1 MNAARRW
8 RAFRALAAHDR
19 LFYAHVGATHRC
31 NMRCRMCTVPE
42 RGDVER
48 EADPAKFRIVAKELA
63 ELGCAVVS
71 IGGGEP
77 MLHRDLP
84 GIVEAF
90 AREGMRVRVLTN
102 GITGS
107 RPTIRALANAG
118 ATDMSVSLDSLD
130 PVAQARLEDLPG
142 ILPKKMETI
151 AAITHEMPRGTHI
164 LNAIVTPQTL
174 PGLRRVARFAGEIG
188 YFSSFIPIHLA
199 ASEVEHHF
207 FSDALDLGFARE
219 HREELR
225 AFYGDLAR
233 GHVGGVINSRVYLEN
248 SLRYLL
254 GEPFDWS
261 CHAGVLYVSV
271 DPSARISIC
280 HQFEETD
287 TVEAEGFAERYL
299 RGDWRR
305 RAREASAP
313 CRACYRPCWAEI
325 DHFAENAEAFLGALG
340 TQARGLLRSLKP
352 RAAEEITAIAEEIA
366 GDTIRMEA
374 AEIRVRMI
382 RGNA

>member
-1 MNAARRW
+1 MNATRRW

-42 RGDVER
+42 RGDADR
-48 EADPAKFRIVAKELA
+48 EAGPEKFRVVAKELA
-63 ELGCAVVS
+63 GLGCAVVS

-84 GIVEAF
+84 GVVEAF

-118 ATDMSVSLDSLD
+118 ATEMSVSLDSLD
-130 PVAQARLEDLPG
+130 PVTQARLEDLPG

-174 PGLRRVARFAGEIG
+174 PGLRRVARFAERIG
-188 YFSSFIPIHLA
+188 FFSSFIPIHLA

-207 FSDALDLGFARE
+207 FSDARDLGFAGG

-225 AFYGDLAR
+225 AFYGDLVR
-233 GHVGGVINSRVYLEN
+233 GRVAGVINSRVYLEN

-261 CHAGVLYVSV
+261 CRAGVLYVSV

-287 TVEAEGFAERYL
+287 TVPPEGFAERYL
-299 RGDWRR
+299 RGEW
-305 RAREASAP
+305 RARANEASAP

-325 DHFAENAEAFLGALG
+325 DHLADDAEAFLGALG
-340 TQARGLLRSLKP
+340 TQTRGFLRRLAP
-352 RAAEEITAIAEEIA
+352 RTAEEITAIAESIN
-366 GDTIRMEA
+366 GDTIRTDA
-374 AEIRVRMI
+374 AEIRVRMV

>member
-1 MNAARRW
+1 
-8 RAFRALAAHDR
+8 
-19 LFYAHVGATHRC
+19 
-31 NMRCRMCTVPE
+31 MCTVPE
-42 RGDVER
+42 RGDVDR
-48 EADPAKFRIVAKELA
+48 EADPAKFRVVAKELA
-63 ELGCAVVS
+63 DLGCSVVS

-107 RPTIRALANAG
+107 RPVIRALANAG
-118 ATDMSVSLDSLD
+118 ATEMSVSLDSLD

-142 ILPKKMETI
+142 VLPKKMETI

-174 PGLRRVARFAGEIG
+174 PGLRRVAQFAERIG
-188 YFSSFIPIHLA
+188 FFSSFIPIHLA

-207 FSDALDLGFARE
+207 FSDARDLGFARG
-219 HREELR
+219 HQHELR
-225 AFYGDLAR
+225 EFYSDAAR
-233 GHVGGVINSRVYLEN
+233 GRVAGVINSRVYLEN

-254 GEPFDWS
+254 GEPFDWA
-261 CHAGVLYVSV
+261 CRAGVLYVSV

-287 TVEAEGFAERYL
+287 TVEPEGFAERYL
-299 RGDWRR
+299 KGDWRK
-305 RAREASAP
+305 RAQDASAP

-325 DHFAENAEAFLGALG
+325 DHLADSADAFMGALG
-340 TQARGLLRSLKP
+340 TQTRGMLRRLAP
-352 RAAEEITAIAEEIA
+352 RSVDELVAIAEDIL
-366 GDTIRMEA
+366 GDTIRMDA
-374 AEIRVRMI
+374 AEIRVHMI